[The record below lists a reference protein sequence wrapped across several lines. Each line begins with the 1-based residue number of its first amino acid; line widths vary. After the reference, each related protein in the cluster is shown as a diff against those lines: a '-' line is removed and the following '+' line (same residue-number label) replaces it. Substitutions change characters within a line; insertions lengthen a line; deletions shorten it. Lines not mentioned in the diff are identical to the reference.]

1 MMCPRC
7 QQDNPVSDAQFCP
20 WCGASVS
27 ESASGAK
34 PYGAL
39 KDENEVLRRA
49 LGEALEQQAA
59 TSEILRVISSSQM
72 DVQPVFDAIAANAAR
87 LCDAVNGMVI
97 RFDGHLLHLAA
108 HYNVDPER
116 LAAVREAYPR
126 LPSRGALSGRAILT
140 RAVVHVPDVS
150 RDPEYTLPVATTIG
164 YRSVLAVPMMQAG
177 IARGTIL
184 VARDHVAP
192 FSETHIAL
200 IQTFA
205 DQAVIAIE
213 NVRLFTELQTSNRE
227 LAAALD
233 TQTATSDILRVIS
246 RSQTDVQP
254 VFDAIVA
261 SAVRLLEADSGLLTR
276 IAGDQI
282 EIAALTST
290 DPAGDAIL
298 RAAYPLSRHSDR
310 VHARVIRD
318 RAPLN
323 VADAQ
328 TDPRLPDVQHATARA
343 RGYRSHVAVPLL
355 RHDEAL
361 GAIAV
366 TRHAPGGFTDD
377 EIALLQ
383 IFADQAVIAIENA
396 RLLSELQ
403 RRTQELEVA
412 SQHKSEFLANM
423 SHELR
428 TPLNAIIGFSE
439 VLGERM
445 FGELNKKQEEYLK
458 DIYAS
463 GQHLLSLI
471 NDILDLS
478 KIEAGRMELELAD
491 FHLPTALDS
500 ALTLVR
506 ERAGRRGI
514 ALHLSVD
521 ERLGQIRADERK
533 VRQVV
538 LNLLS
543 NAIKFTPEG
552 GRIEVLAAPRDG
564 SVEVSVTDTG
574 VGIAPEDQEAVFEEF
589 RQVGTADKKV
599 EGTGL
604 GLALSRK
611 FIELHGGKIWVKS
624 QVGQGSRFTFTVPV
638 RPGEELG
645 F

>member
-1 MMCPRC
+1 MGRR
-7 QQDNPVSDAQFCP
+7 
-20 WCGASVS
+20 
-27 ESASGAK
+27 AK
-34 PYGAL
+34 PAKVRAKAKAPLARKAPTKGAARVHEVEQRL
-39 KDENEVLRRA
+39 AESLEREKAKDRA
-49 LGEALEQQAA
+49 LTEALEQQTA
-59 TSEILRVISSSQM
+59 TSE
-72 DVQPVFDAIAANAAR
+72 
-87 LCDAVNGMVI
+87 
-97 RFDGHLLHLAA
+97 
-108 HYNVDPER
+108 
-116 LAAVREAYPR
+116 
-126 LPSRGALSGRAILT
+126 
-140 RAVVHVPDVS
+140 
-150 RDPEYTLPVATTIG
+150 
-164 YRSVLAVPMMQAG
+164 
-177 IARGTIL
+177 
-184 VARDHVAP
+184 
-192 FSETHIAL
+192 
-200 IQTFA
+200 
-205 DQAVIAIE
+205 
-213 NVRLFTELQTSNRE
+213 
-227 LAAALD
+227 
-233 TQTATSDILRVIS
+233 ILRVIS

-343 RGYRSHVAVPLL
+343 RGYRSHVAIPLL

-383 IFADQAVIAIENA
+383 TFADQAVIAIENA

-412 SQHKSEFLANM
+412 SQHKSEFLASM

-428 TPLNAIIGFSE
+428 TPLNAIIGFSD
-439 VLGERM
+439 VLLQGM
-445 FGELNKKQEEYLK
+445 FGETNEKQTDYLR
-458 DIYAS
+458 DILAS

-478 KIEAGRMELELAD
+478 KIEAGRMDLDVAAFD
-491 FHLPTALDS
+491 LPTAIDD
-500 ALTLVR
+500 ALLLMR
-506 ERAGRRGI
+506 ERAARRSI
-514 ALHLSVD
+514 TLERQVD
-521 ERLGQIRADERK
+521 ERLGEISADQRK
-533 VRQVV
+533 VKQVL

-543 NAIKFTPEG
+543 NAVKFTPEG
-552 GRIEVLAAPRDG
+552 GRIDVRAALTNG
-564 SVEVSVTDTG
+564 GAVISVTDTG
-574 VGIAPEDQEAVFEEF
+574 IGIAPEDHDAVFEEF
-589 RQVGTADKKV
+589 RQVGKAEKKA

-604 GLALSRK
+604 GLALCRK
-611 FIELHGGKIWVKS
+611 FVELHGGQIWVKS
-624 QVGQGSRFTFTVPV
+624 EMGQGSTFTFTLPV
-638 RPGEELG
+638 EPVTGGANATLNS
-645 F
+645 